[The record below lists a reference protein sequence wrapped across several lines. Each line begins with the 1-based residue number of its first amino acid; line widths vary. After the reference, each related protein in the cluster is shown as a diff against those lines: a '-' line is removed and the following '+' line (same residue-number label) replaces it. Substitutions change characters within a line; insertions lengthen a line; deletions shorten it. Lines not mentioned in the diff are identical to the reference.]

1 MARTS
6 PPPRPDFLALESAA
20 ARTAPQ
26 RQAFLAQIGDLNFA
40 WSNNESMLI
49 YVIML
54 LLKTDEI
61 AAAIVFSTLN
71 TTRSRVDLIQRL
83 SKTQLKDTAL
93 RREIEQLLGQFIRST
108 RVRNEFNHAT
118 YVVSANGEI
127 THTHSMKLEEN
138 RGRLRFGVRRP
149 VDEKRKEQ
157 LETAIRELQLINR
170 CLWDLLPRLN
180 THMTATKSAV
190 VLKSS
195 A

>member
-1 MARTS
+1 MGLTS
-6 PPPRPDFLALESAA
+6 PPPRPNFEALDIAA

-83 SKTQLKDTAL
+83 AKTQLKDTAL
-93 RREIEQLLGQFIRST
+93 RREIEQLLTQFLRST
-108 RVRNEFNHAT
+108 RIRNEFNHAT
-118 YVVSANGEI
+118 YSVGADGEI

-149 VDEKRKEQ
+149 VDDKRKQE
-157 LETAIRELQLINR
+157 LEVAIRELKLINR
-170 CLWDLLPRLN
+170 SMWDLLPRLDA
-180 THMTATKSAV
+180 HMNPTKTGV
-190 VLKSS
+190 VFES
-195 A
+195 